1 MTPNDT
7 NNDKRIQRRSYYIPE
22 FKALVNSEYKDP
34 AAIRQAY
41 MTANLNRSK
50 TEFVLLED
58 IGLNTEDDFRNRLL
72 TGLKNVGL
80 SVANPLLDIMRGGA
94 AAASWMADN
103 MALQKMHK
111 LNADD
116 YIADKISKEEYLARL
131 NDINSRAYEK
141 LRQESIADGKIMRET
156 HDNFLKAVGLANDER
171 DRPGWAT
178 GGQVVGSV
186 LQSMVGGVF
195 LKSPKLISTL
205 WGLSQANQSWEE
217 ALENGKSRARAV
229 SLAIPNGVLNALI
242 EQVGLDWIG
251 KAFKA
256 NKPLN
261 KILISFL
268 SEGGEELAQGVV
280 DETLMQ
286 KLGGREKEFEDTV
299 KDLYASFLIG
309 GIAGGTLAGG
319 HVAFGKLVDMA
330 GANKAAEIAQRIQAA
345 AASAPAQAEAAKM
358 IWRQEHPANFPND
371 SAKQAIDQTKAQM
384 LKQDKKTQLED
395 LAAQKE
401 AMLKEAGASD
411 EEARAGSLIAANII
425 NNIAISKGI
434 TPELANGYLNLQIER
449 QDQADVKSGLEKAD
463 SADNSFDLVLGQAA
477 AMYKK
482 KAKSIAEF
490 SDFAI
495 KNKNNADTS
504 NKSYYQIEGEIKI
517 DVPFERANHIHERH
531 SLSREQW
538 LELENN
544 LKRPQ
549 AESFALLPKSPSQ
562 YNGTKIMFKMNT
574 AVGKAGVVLE
584 VTDGGRVFLDTAF
597 FDKEKNIDN
606 WIKKSPSVMP
616 TQSAVSNGRG
626 KYNIQQIIEKI
637 KGNKNYK
644 QDGQETEDIYY
655 QAKRG
660 VINLSKRGGVYQ
672 ALISVMRQGDRS
684 TILHELGHLWLY
696 TAQDIYS
703 KAEFNELRA
712 DLDAW
717 IGKPK
722 IKDGRFVYTEK
733 QQEKLAKGLETYLTE
748 GKAPAPALKAVFD
761 KIHEWFLQI
770 YNGALVDMSD
780 EGRRVYDRMFTLA
793 GAAAEENLTLYQ
805 DAAKNKKVRS
815 AIKQLREKGKL
826 DIEGLSL
833 KDIENYLQILD
844 MGAPP
849 LPKATLI
856 TYLRKYGADYANSA
870 KVDAEL
876 YRNAKIPNRQNGI
889 GDDLAR
895 KLMDWGFLDGDIDS
909 YEDLREKDQE
919 AADLIERALGGER
932 VYRLEDLEAVDK
944 FDRYKEAVAM
954 AEDALGGR
962 IEEYRRVLDIIK
974 GLKLEGYRPV
984 SSADIEL
991 VAQKLEELGELAAEA
1006 KEAALKPQIANAR
1019 QQAEEWK
1026 EAAQR
1031 RLKELAHA
1039 RAEARQELQ
1048 EQADREYSGAL
1059 DLSIPLDSAPVADL
1073 TGAEISSEKLDIKT
1087 LRKKAME
1094 FFDKTFRGKKAE
1106 NKKIGEVDLY
1116 KSGARE
1122 IVRTTSNETKIK
1134 MLPAVKDIIEKG
1146 VLVKER
1152 AAENRKDNIVK
1163 FYYLQAKI
1171 KLEGKERFAQVDV
1184 AETKDGKRL
1193 YYLNDI
1199 TPKKEKGASSVP
1211 DQVLPYNPSI
1221 AKKLDEIN
1229 NQAQGIKKA
1238 VISEINKREI
1248 ENKRELLNELQGAK
1262 DAQSVF
1268 AAAEK
1273 LLDNLRKEYEK
1284 TDEGQAEK
1292 RKLDVPSTNW
1302 DEKKILLLKDLN
1314 DLLQNQDEKTR
1325 RAQALLKEESRAKLN
1340 YRAALSEEEK
1350 AAVQRAKAF
1359 LKENYTPRIIRLLE
1373 RALRAEEHLYPKDIN
1388 RMIAHTAG
1396 MITNFNNTLKMQL
1409 DGFIR
1414 WAETAQRENYNRY
1427 IWRKLDG
1434 LIGRRQFEKSGNV
1447 KKAKYGQ
1454 TAMAFL
1460 KAAKEIWDL
1469 TPQNAE
1475 IKLQAQMN
1483 KSFENFEKNEAT
1495 DIKDVLLNR
1504 VLEFKIKG
1512 KDNNPQ
1518 ASRRTLDEVQ
1528 ALLQI
1533 GRSAVLNKNIRKQ
1546 LARDYMREAVKQ
1558 AILHR
1563 KYPKGAKWFLTLSDT
1578 NYTEFIKNALG
1589 TFEFDEVD
1597 PQTGA
1602 VAKRK
1607 IDFAE
1612 EFDTLSGQVK
1622 TGVYKYQKGNE
1633 INNIFRRTLGISG
1646 HNAML
1651 NKIAE
1656 LQKPVY
1662 KAENY
1667 MRRANEMDG
1676 KAQVML
1682 LKDGKWL
1689 TSDTHDIDELNKLE
1703 IMSIYEWYKNTLP
1716 DPQSGNDY
1724 GLRGRLLRQYGQ
1736 AQLDE
1741 MFGLLSREEIALA
1754 DSLQK
1759 FVANQ
1764 WKEENEVFSELHG
1777 FSLPQDPDYLPS
1789 VARRMDIGGDVDF
1802 MREYAANTK
1811 NPSFVHQRVKSF
1823 RVAMKP
1829 TSILTIAQNHTNRA
1843 GEYIN
1848 EAIPFTEIKAVL
1860 KNETVER
1867 AFETAFGQ
1875 AEGQK
1880 VYNKLLRLIDL
1891 QAPQKAKTAG
1901 ALSKAMEFVFN
1912 GWVKAAM
1919 ALKTTI
1925 GIKQFATGVS
1935 FAEKMPFDLWA
1946 KYFIEGLANAKHTRD
1961 FMLENVPNIGVRFA
1975 QGNISESVQRA
1986 MASRDVNLYATKW
1999 NNFTNL
2005 LMLNIRLGD
2014 AGSFIYG
2021 GYPYY
2026 KYLTQDLK
2034 MPPEAAR
2041 REFTA
2046 QGEGTLQS
2054 SQKALLG
2061 EYQANAGNYLARTW
2075 VVFRNQ
2081 PKQFF
2086 SRLVTSY
2093 IQFKNGEISAAQFGK
2108 VWLIYAFANPMIY
2121 EMLGLAWL
2129 FGGDDDDDKKEK
2141 TKRGLFSV
2149 LSSPLTGL
2157 ANVNVFADTAIRYL
2171 LDAAYNKSQ
2180 GEKLP
2185 APQNLKI
2192 PAFDDIRRD
2201 IASAVSAYN
2210 KAGDMETLLNNMTV
2224 TDFIDSLAAMVKY
2237 TGLPAQTMLNI
2248 AGGVKD
2254 IAKGEGLRGAL
2265 RIAGYT
2271 EYRAGEITGL
2281 PKERAKKRKVKKTKR
2296 KKDRR

>member
-229 SLAIPNGVLNALI
+229 ALAIPNGVLNALI

-261 KILISFL
+261 KILVSFL

-330 GANKAAEIAQRIQAA
+330 GANKAAEIARRIQAA

-606 WIKKSPSVMP
+606 WIKKNPSVMP

-856 TYLRKYGADYANSA
+856 TYLRKYGADYANCA

-909 YEDLREKDQE
+909 YEVLREKDQE

-954 AEDALGGR
+954 AQDALGGR

-1026 EAAQR
+1026 NTADKRLEDLHKAKAA
-1031 RLKELAHA
+1031 A
-1039 RAEARQELQ
+1039 RAEFEEKLKAFIENEMPDVENYKNPSKDCILP
-1048 EQADREYSGAL
+1048 
-1059 DLSIPLDSAPVADL
+1059 PLNTADL
-1073 TGAEISSEKLDIKT
+1073 KLLNKKSKPVVLKKNIIEKEKKRHPEIPVEEYNEILAKALYGATAILQVKPKTKPNYFTFLREDEKGRSAVLE
-1087 LRKKAME
+1087 M
-1094 FFDKTFRGKKAE
+1094 AE
-1106 NKKIGEVDLY
+1106 NKENFEVVSFLKIDRPRAELY
-1116 KSGARE
+1116 KKNTRREGGEFLITERSEPQGAAHLSALASDNKSITE
-1122 IVRTTSNETKIK
+1122 
-1134 MLPAVKDIIEKG
+1134 
-1146 VLVKER
+1146 KER
-1152 AAENRKDNIVK
+1152 EV
-1163 FYYLQAKI
+1163 
-1171 KLEGKERFAQVDV
+1171 
-1184 AETKDGKRL
+1184 
-1193 YYLNDI
+1193 
-1199 TPKKEKGASSVP
+1199 
-1211 DQVLPYNPSI
+1211 
-1221 AKKLDEIN
+1221 
-1229 NQAQGIKKA
+1229 NQRAQGIKKA

-1248 ENKRELLNELQGAK
+1248 ENKEALLKDLKEAK
-1262 DAQSVF
+1262 ETKDILDA
-1268 AAAEK
+1268 AGILLEK
-1273 LLDNLRKEYEK
+1273 LEAEFAK

-1414 WAETAQRENYNRY
+1414 WAQTAQRENYNRY

-1612 EFDTLSGQVK
+1612 EFDALSGQVK

-1741 MFGLLSREEIALA
+1741 MFALLSREEIALA

-1875 AEGQK
+1875 ADGLK

-1925 GIKQFATGVS
+1925 GIKQFATGFS

-2157 ANVNVFADTAIRYL
+2157 ANVNVFADTAVRYL

-2254 IAKGEGLRGAL
+2254 IAKGEALRGAL

-2281 PKERAKKRKVKKTKR
+2281 PKERAKKHKVKKTKR
-2296 KKDRR
+2296 KKDRS